1 MKNLIKENSMYLI
14 ILTIAEVLVSIFATI
29 TFIYTDSLTYENS
42 LLIQSLGIEKLLETM
57 YTSTWWA
64 LVLLLL
70 FFVALFE
77 VMTLLYRDLKY
88 MTISIGCL
96 VELLILSINL
106 TRPITDTLLNM
117 TIFIPIF
124 VLTFIA
130 YKNEKKKI
138 EELNKPVKKTK
149 KASK

>member
-1 MKNLIKENSMYLI
+1 MKKLIKENSMYLI
-14 ILTIAEVLVSIFATI
+14 ILTLVETIVSIVASI
-29 TFIYTDSLTYENS
+29 SFIYTDSLTYSNS
-42 LLIQSLGIEKLLETM
+42 LLIQAMGIEKLLETM

-96 VELLILSINL
+96 IELCILSINL
-106 TRPITDTLLNM
+106 TRPISDIFLNM
-117 TIFIPIF
+117 LIFVPIFI
-124 VLTFIA
+124 LTVIA

-138 EELNKPVKKTK
+138 EELNNTSKTK
-149 KASK
+149 RKSK

>member
-1 MKNLIKENSMYLI
+1 MKKLIKENSMYLI
-14 ILTIAEVLVSIFATI
+14 ILTLVETIVSIVASI
-29 TFIYTDSLTYENS
+29 SFIYTDSLTYSNS
-42 LLIQSLGIEKLLETM
+42 LLIQAMGIEKLLETM

-96 VELLILSINL
+96 IELCILSINL
-106 TRPITDTLLNM
+106 TRPLSDIFLNM
-117 TIFIPIF
+117 LIFVPIFI
-124 VLTFIA
+124 LTVIA
-130 YKNEKKKI
+130 YKNEKKKL
-138 EELNKPVKKTK
+138 EELNNTSKTK
-149 KASK
+149 RKSK